1 MNGLKHGCAMSSNS
15 AHRPKGN
22 IDQGDFRRALSQI
35 NDHIMICYHK
45 GILLNGC
52 EDGHAKR

>member
-1 MNGLKHGCAMSSNS
+1 MSSNS
-15 AHRPKGN
+15 AHRPKSN

-35 NDHIMICYHK
+35 NDHIVICYHK